1 MLKRIKA
8 TLATFIKYI
17 PLLQHLVSRDLK
29 LKYRRSFLGYVWSI
43 LNPLMIMIVLTIVF
57 SNMFQRNIAN
67 YPVYLFSGR
76 MLFSFMTESTN
87 SAMRAIT
94 DNGSLLKKTY
104 LPKYIF
110 PLANVSS
117 SAMNFLFSLG
127 AFFLVLIA
135 TGTRI
140 SLHILFFPL
149 VVVQIYVFCLGMGF
163 FLAQANVFFRDT
175 SHLYSVFTT
184 AWMYLTPLF
193 YPMESLSEGLA
204 WGITHF
210 NPLYFYIQ
218 QTRMIFLQNVL
229 PSADL
234 VLRGG
239 LTAVVLLALG
249 LLSFYKTQDKF
260 ILYI

>member
-1 MLKRIKA
+1 MFSRIKA
-8 TLATFIKYI
+8 TGTTFIKYI
-17 PLLQHLVSRDLK
+17 PLLQHLVSRDIK

-57 SNMFQRNIAN
+57 SNMFQRNIVN

-94 DNGSLLKKTY
+94 DNGPLLKKTY

-149 VVVQIYVFCLGMGF
+149 IIIQIYIFCLGMGF

-184 AWMYLTPLF
+184 AWMYLTPLV
-193 YPMESLSEGLA
+193 LSH
-204 WGITHF
+204 GIST
-210 NPLYFYIQ
+210 
-218 QTRMIFLQNVL
+218 
-229 PSADL
+229 
-234 VLRGG
+234 
-239 LTAVVLLALG
+239 
-249 LLSFYKTQDKF
+249 
-260 ILYI
+260 